1 MGFNS
6 GRHDYPD
13 LHKKQEAVP
22 VQVPTFYSV
31 GIKCLTNGNC
41 VTVVASAGLH
51 FRAFYLLTFAVSHD
65 LKETIVQRCDVK
77 R

>member
-1 MGFNS
+1 MRNLGFNS

-41 VTVVASAGLH
+41 LTVVVAEGYGGQLPISG
-51 FRAFYLLTFAVSHD
+51 FS
-65 LKETIVQRCDVK
+65 
-77 R
+77 